1 MAYQLL
7 PNLILLLSILGV
19 FVLVLR
25 RLPEASQL
33 DREQAAADAEPSL
46 RLLAKGL
53 PAKAASRSRAVL
65 IVAIRRVWHFMLEAK
80 GMRQGP
86 AANYR
91 IKKMWQRKSPAPM
104 RNEAFYL
111 EQIKHFP
118 KDLEQYNRLG
128 QYYLDQ
134 KNMEEA
140 RNVYDYLT
148 KHAPANSDYL
158 AKLGYVLLHLQ
169 QYEAAV
175 TSYSKALGL
184 DPGHPNRY
192 YNLALAHGALREW
205 APALGALKKAVALEP
220 NNQKYQQML
229 AETRR
234 KITQV

>member
-1 MAYQLL
+1 LAYQLL

-25 RLPEASQL
+25 RLPEASNL
-33 DREQAAADAEPSL
+33 DQKEAAAHAEPSL
-46 RLLAKGL
+46 KLLAKGL
-53 PAKAASRSRAVL
+53 PAKAASRSRAAL
-65 IVAIRRVWHFMLEAK
+65 SVAFRRLWHFMLEAK

-86 AANYR
+86 AVNYR
-91 IKKMWQRKSPAPM
+91 IKKMWQRKASGPM

-134 KNMEEA
+134 KNFEEA

-148 KHAPANSDYL
+148 KHAASNSDYL
-158 AKLGYVLLHLQ
+158 AKLGYVMLHLQ
-169 QYEAAV
+169 QYDQAV
-175 TSYSKALGL
+175 SSYNKALGL
-184 DPGHPNRY
+184 DPSHPNRY
-192 YNLALAHGALREW
+192 YNLALAYSALRDW

-220 NNQKYQQML
+220 ANQKYQQML

-234 KITQV
+234 KISQS

>member
-25 RLPEASQL
+25 RLPEATNL
-33 DREQAAADAEPSL
+33 DQQDAAARAAPGL
-46 RLLAKGL
+46 RLMAKGL
-53 PAKAASRSRAVL
+53 PAQAASRSRAVMA
-65 IVAIRRVWHFMLEAK
+65 VAIRRVWHFMLEAK

-86 AANYR
+86 AVNYR
-91 IKKMWQRKSPAPM
+91 IKKMWQRKTFAPT

-111 EQIKHFP
+111 DQIKNFP

-134 KNMEEA
+134 KNFEEA

-158 AKLGYVLLHLQ
+158 AKLGYVLLRLQ

-175 TSYSKALGL
+175 ASYTKALGL
-184 DPGHPNRY
+184 DPSHPNRY
-192 YNLALAHGALREW
+192 YNLALAHSASRDW
-205 APALGALKKAVALEP
+205 AQALGAMKKAVALEP

-229 AETRR
+229 AETRN
-234 KITQV
+234 KISQS